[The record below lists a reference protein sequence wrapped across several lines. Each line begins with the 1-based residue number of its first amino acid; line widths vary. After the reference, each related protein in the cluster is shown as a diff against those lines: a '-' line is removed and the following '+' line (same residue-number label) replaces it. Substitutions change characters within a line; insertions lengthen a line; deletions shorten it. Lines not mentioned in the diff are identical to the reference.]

1 MQDAFGESES
11 HAGLARGEECVAS
24 KNAVVAGRA
33 RTRMPECEN
42 SHRQGILRTRG
53 WTWKDISGLTVY
65 GGKRLTTS

>member
-1 MQDAFGESES
+1 MQDAFGESEP

-65 GGKRLTTS
+65 GGKKLTTS